1 MTELSQERCIPCE
14 TGTPPMTVSEINQLT
29 NELPEWEVVQVD
41 QVPRLKRTF
50 KFNNFV
56 DALEFVNSVGRIS
69 EEQGHHPLVCL
80 TWGQVTVEWWTHIIK
95 GLHKNDF
102 IMAAKTEE
110 ILK

>member
-1 MTELSQERCIPCE
+1 MTQLSQERCIPCE
-14 TGTPPMTVSEINQLT
+14 TGIPPMAESEISQLK
-29 NELPEWEVVQVD
+29 NELAEWELIKVN

-56 DALEFVNSVGRIS
+56 DALEFVNTVGVIA

-80 TWGQVTVEWWTHIIK
+80 TWGEATVEWWTHNIK

-102 IMAAKTEE
+102 VMAAKTDE
-110 ILK
+110 LLL

>member
-14 TGTPPMTVSEINQLT
+14 TGIPPMTEAEIDQLII
-29 NELPEWEVVQVD
+29 ELPDWEVVKVD
-41 QVPRLKRTF
+41 QVPRLKRIY

-56 DALEFVNSVGRIS
+56 DALEFVNGVGRIA

-80 TWGQVTVEWWTHIIK
+80 TWGEATVEWWTHNIK

-102 IMAAKTEE
+102 VMAAKTDDLLE
-110 ILK
+110 